1 MMSHHYDCC
10 IPFFLQA
17 LRSHIEIEHPSENKY
32 NLGDYLHH
40 NETNNNNSINSSSNY
55 NHHTTTSPSPPH
67 HLQPYNHHAM
77 AMAIQLASSASRTSP
92 TPTHDEGGRSTSS
105 PGSSS
110 TTMGDISIGSVGSG
124 TSGYQCIQCPLS
136 FQNRDQLEKHE
147 VAVHD
152 HLNHSPNSSGLVG
165 NANQVI

>member
-1 MMSHHYDCC
+1 
-10 IPFFLQA
+10 
-17 LRSHIEIEHPSENKY
+17 
-32 NLGDYLHH
+32 
-40 NETNNNNSINSSSNY
+40 
-55 NHHTTTSPSPPH
+55 
-67 HLQPYNHHAM
+67 M

-92 TPTHDEGGRSTSS
+92 TPTHDGEGGRSTSS

-147 VAVHD
+147 VTTHD
-152 HLNHSPNSSGLVG
+152 HLNHSPNSSGIAG
-165 NANQVI
+165 NANQVRKFQIFFQRIWIEIIYREKLYRIWRMNLHF